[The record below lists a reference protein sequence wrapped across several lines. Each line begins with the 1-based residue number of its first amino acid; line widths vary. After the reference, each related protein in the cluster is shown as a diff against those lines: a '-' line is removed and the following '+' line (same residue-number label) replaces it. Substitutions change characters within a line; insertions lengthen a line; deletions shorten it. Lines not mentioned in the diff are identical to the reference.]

1 MGWKYV
7 AAEEESQKYKIGKF
21 ILETK
26 RINTASCWEGGRNGT
41 VTSCGAADHELVEFD
56 SQDEDECEELFSGM
70 WSPAVA
76 VLHRRK
82 GTLGSK
88 EVTMKEAPATK

>member
-7 AAEEESQKYKIGKF
+7 AAEEESQQYKIGKF

-26 RINTASCWEGGRNGT
+26 RISTASCWEGGRNRT
-41 VTSCGAADHELVEFD
+41 VTSRGDADHELVEFD

-82 GTLGSK
+82 GALGP
-88 EVTMKEAPATK
+88 EEATMKKAPAAK